1 MTGPQATPPRDY
13 ASTGPLR
20 RMVRKTAATRPLTW
34 LYTRIQQPTDQALYR
49 LTRGRITASSLL
61 SGLPVVLL
69 TTTGARSGRH
79 WTVPVLGIP
88 DGESLIIVA
97 SNYGRPRHPG
107 WYHNL
112 RAHPVAK
119 VSVNGVTRQMR
130 ARELAGPERE
140 ARFERAAALYPGF
153 LAYRERA
160 SGRRIPVLL
169 LVRTARPGPGP
180 DQAGTRG
187 QGDGATG

>member
-20 RMVRKTAATRPLTW
+20 RMVRKTAATMPLTW
-34 LYTRIQQPTDQALYR
+34 LCTRIQQPTDQAVYR
-49 LTRGRITASSLL
+49 LTRGRLTASSLL

-69 TTTGARSGRH
+69 TTTGARSGRR

-88 DGESLIIVA
+88 DGESLIVVA
-97 SNYGRPRHPG
+97 SNYGRPRHPA

-112 RAHPVAK
+112 RALPVAK
-119 VSVNGVTRQMR
+119 VSVNGVTRQVR

-140 ARFERAAALYPGF
+140 AHFERAAALYPGF
-153 LAYRERA
+153 LVYRERA
-160 SGRRIPVLL
+160 AGRRIPVLL
-169 LVRTARPGPGP
+169 LAPR
-180 DQAGTRG
+180 
-187 QGDGATG
+187 